1 MKTTVTIPD
10 DLSKLVKGFARR
22 ARTSRSRVFSDALK
36 EYLSRHVP
44 DKITETMN
52 QACAEIVDT
61 NDSFV
66 SSAARRI
73 AEQNEW

>member
-10 DLSKLVKGFARR
+10 DLFKLVKGFARR
-22 ARTSRSRVFSDALK
+22 ARTSQSRVFSDALK
-36 EYLSRHVP
+36 EYLARHAP
-44 DKITETMN
+44 GEITETMN
-52 QACAEIVDT
+52 QACAEIGDT

-73 AEQNEW
+73 AEQNKW

>member
-1 MKTTVTIPD
+1 
-10 DLSKLVKGFARR
+10 
-22 ARTSRSRVFSDALK
+22 VFSDALK